1 MKQIN
6 KISRNTRTIINSL
19 EFKARAKKKET
30 DFIRNRKLSF
40 ESLMTF
46 SLKSLKTTTAA
57 AARDFFE
64 DLGTDITITQQSV
77 SLAKLKVKPE
87 AFREIFVEATVKPLI
102 RMNLSKWRGYRIFAI
117 DGMKVA
123 LPVDQYQKLL
133 EYFGGT
139 GRGATSPTAQASVL
153 YDVLNDIAIDGLIE
167 PLSVDERTL
176 ASKHIE
182 ALIKLIP
189 NEKKLIIFDRGY
201 PSFELLKQLEDA
213 GIKYVMRV
221 KTRFNND
228 VDAQTAED
236 AYVNLTNGD
245 ESLSTRVIKI
255 KLSSGETE
263 TLLTNLSSK
272 AMTTEDFKRLYFLRW
287 KIECHYNILKNKLEL
302 ENFTSRTVDG
312 IKQDFFIALYQVN
325 LLAALKHDAQT
336 IVDKERNNKDNKYF
350 YQVNNN
356 EAIGIFKSHF
366 VQSILGSVK
375 KMQASLRKMVKSASR
390 EVVPV
395 RPDRSNPRN
404 PFPRRSKF
412 HHNQKSTA

>member
-6 KISRNTRTIINSL
+6 KISRNTRSIIKCL
-19 EFKARAKKKET
+19 DFKQRSKKKEN
-30 DFIRNRKLSF
+30 DFIRNRKLPF
-40 ESLMTF
+40 EYLMTMC
-46 SLKSLKTTTAA
+46 LKSLKTTTAA
-57 AARDFFE
+57 AARNFFE
-64 DLGTDITITQQSV
+64 DLGSDVTISQQSV
-77 SLAKLKVKPE
+77 SNAKFKVKPE
-87 AFREIFVEATVKPLI
+87 AFREIFVEATVKPLMQ
-102 RMNLSKWRGYRIFAI
+102 MNRKKWRGYRIYAI

-123 LPVDQYQKLL
+123 LPVDQQLL
-133 EYFGGT
+133 EHFGGT
-139 GRGATSPTAQASVL
+139 GRGATSPTAQSSIL
-153 YDVLNDIAIDGLIE
+153 YDILNDISIDGLIE

-176 ASKHIE
+176 AQKHIE
-182 ALIKLIP
+182 ALIKLMP

-228 VDAQTAED
+228 IDAQTAED
-236 AYVNLTNGD
+236 AYVNLTKGED
-245 ESLSTRVIKI
+245 TLSTRVIKV

-263 TLLTNLSSK
+263 ILLTNLSDK
-272 AMTTEDFKRLYFLRW
+272 TMTTEDFKHLYFYRW

-302 ENFTSRTVDG
+302 ENFTSRTIDG

-325 LLAALKHDAQT
+325 ALAALKHDAH
-336 IVDKERNNKDNKYF
+336 IIIDKERNNKDNKYF

-366 VQSILGSVK
+366 TQSILGSSAK
-375 KMQASLRKMVKSASR
+375 KMQASLRKMVESSSR

-404 PFPRRSKF
+404 PFPRKSKF